1 MEANHKKLR
10 LKWMQIIKR
19 YGQNE
24 CRSKEGIAPISLSLL
39 DFNLKR
45 GGTVPIQNYFLA

>member
-10 LKWMQIIKR
+10 LKWMKIIKG
-19 YGQNE
+19 YAPNE
-24 CRSKEGIAPISLSLL
+24 CRSKEGIAPISLSSL

-45 GGTVPIQNYFLA
+45 GGTVPIQKYFLA